1 MSGKFFELCS
11 ARHSDAL
18 RVLTL
23 GVVLVTNVLSS
34 QVATAAAPKAEEY
47 AGSAA
52 CEGCHTYI
60 YKRWLSTRHSYSVI
74 TGSQARAAGFPLPAQ
89 TILEVIYLCLLL
101 GITVWV
107 TNRNTDEV
115 EVAAARFSASAGAF
129 AGILCTVGFL
139 IVMTRVPAVAEFI
152 ATLAE
157 SPGTDLPPCHHWLWS
172 GCDGGDLSHV
182 YLRDHRVCDMVLA
195 VNALKNSI
203 SATSQL

>member
-1 MSGKFFELCS
+1 MQSI
-11 ARHSDAL
+11 
-18 RVLTL
+18 
-23 GVVLVTNVLSS
+23 LVFSKRIPVMKKTR
-34 QVATAAAPKAEEY
+34 
-47 AGSAA
+47 AGRPLPMILLLIPFL
-52 CEGCHTYI
+52 Y
-60 YKRWLSTRHSYSVI
+60 LVF
-74 TGSQARAAGFPLPAQ
+74 AGPFGEPAQ

-129 AGILCTVGFL
+129 AGIVCTVGFL

-203 SATSQL
+203 PATSQV